1 MWRNN
6 VVGTCNWVI
15 LLAACCALTNGQIAN
30 RFRLS
35 RNSRP
40 VHYDLELRID
50 VEEQEFSGAVEIT
63 LEVVAETSILDLHYK
78 DMDCR
83 NVKLT
88 DNNEV
93 FELIGDTYDES
104 TEIWKLNFPLMRP
117 GLYQLSIEFNSSI
130 RTDLKGLYMSTYFDE
145 SGAKNYIATT
155 FMAPNYA
162 RMAFPC
168 YDEPEYKANYTIHI
182 THADKYFALS
192 NMPAEEA
199 QTDL

>member
-1 MWRNN
+1 MSVL
-6 VVGTCNWVI
+6 VVFPV
-15 LLAACCALTNGQIAN
+15 LTEGQIAN

-35 RNSRP
+35 GNARP
-40 VHYDLELRID
+40 VSYDLDLKID
-50 VEEQEFSGAVEIT
+50 VDAQQFSGSVEIT
-63 LEVVAETSILDLHYK
+63 LQVISETSILDLHYK
-78 DMDCR
+78 DMECK

-88 DNNEV
+88 DNNQVYEMLGEV
-93 FELIGDTYDES
+93 YDES
-104 TEIWKLNFPLMRP
+104 TEIWKLNFPVLVP
-117 GLYQLSIEFNSSI
+117 GLYQLSIDFQSVI

-145 SGAKNYIATT
+145 GGIKHYIATT

-192 NMPAEEA
+192 NMPAEET